1 MSEGS
6 GVNVHV
12 CGISHNDLSLSLS
25 LSLIVHMGE
34 IILGQM
40 HLVTRNHI
48 S

>member
-12 CGISHNDLSLSLS
+12 CGISHNDLSLS